1 LLAICFQ
8 NLFSILIALSQI
20 QEDSGET
27 GKKGYVNFKR
37 VVWHQAFYEV
47 LKSVEQYAKTGYT
60 MTISDFEKWMF
71 PIVLIASA
79 DYEEQ

>member
-1 LLAICFQ
+1 
-8 NLFSILIALSQI
+8 
-20 QEDSGET
+20 
-27 GKKGYVNFKR
+27 
-37 VVWHQAFYEV
+37 
-47 LKSVEQYAKTGYT
+47 VEQYAKTGYT